1 MPEPVEV
8 SIQPCLLPPD
18 NATAAQA
25 ECYADRCEDY
35 GQAVKACIVAG
46 GSASDIQNCINT
58 ARNNYIAT
66 IGVCD
71 TL

>member
-1 MPEPVEV
+1 MPEPVL
-8 SIQPCLLPPD
+8 IQPCLLPPE

-25 ECYADRCEDY
+25 ECYADRCDDY
-35 GQAVKACIVAG
+35 GQDVKACIVAG
-46 GSASDIQNCINT
+46 GSSADIQACLNT

-66 IGVCD
+66 LGVCD